1 MVKVLDIL
9 ELLYILRGLY
19 YEYQLTRT
27 LTYLIVTTN
36 IHQKL
41 LQTSFN

>member
-1 MVKVLDIL
+1 MVKVLD
-9 ELLYILRGLY
+9 ILRGLY